1 MTLKIGLTGG
11 IGAGKSTVAKIF
23 QSLGAPVFFA
33 DMVAKEIIRED
44 AWIRQQIISV
54 FGSEAYQ
61 GKEYNS
67 AFIAGQVFANKELL
81 KQLNKIVHP
90 KVHESFNNWYQ
101 QNLNAIY
108 VIEEAALLI
117 ESGGKAF
124 FDHIVVVTAP
134 LDIRIERLMS
144 RDLISEEQIRK
155 RINSQLKEEEMIL
168 HADSVITNGESDLL
182 IPRVI
187 ELHNKFVNLYNKTKK

>member
-33 DMVAKEIIRED
+33 DAVAKEIIRED
-44 AWIRQQIISV
+44 EWVRQQIINV

-61 GKEYNS
+61 GREYNS

-101 QNLNAIY
+101 QNLHAIY

-124 FDHIVVVTAP
+124 FDHIVVVVAP
-134 LDIRIERLMS
+134 LNIRIERLMS
-144 RDLISEEQIRK
+144 RDLITEEQISK